1 MTPNL
6 KKLYGKKYRIDYER
20 KVDGTPINRQ
30 APFTMQLKST
40 IGHVYV
46 HSDTHLGF
54 ATDRNCPSLRKV
66 PELELI
72 QDGADG
78 QNYIFERELLPT
90 LAKKLKLRTRR
101 QVVLTD
107 EQKEILRQRLEDIQ
121 ARRQH
126 ASRTE
131 QKIDALPASS
141 GSRVLRES
149 KVNLVKKTG
158 PIIDLGKMPEL
169 SKSTASSF

>member
-30 APFTMQLKST
+30 DPFTMQLRST

-46 HSDTHLGF
+46 HSETHLGF

-78 QNYIFERELLPT
+78 QNFIFKQELLPS
-90 LAKKLKLRTRR
+90 LARKLKLRTRR

-107 EQKEILRQRLEDIQ
+107 EQKEILRQRMKGLHEQ
-121 ARRQH
+121 RRE
-126 ASRTE
+126 TIGIE
-131 QKIDALPASS
+131 QKIDALTPVAASA
-141 GSRVLRES
+141 L
-149 KVNLVKKTG
+149 
-158 PIIDLGKMPEL
+158 
-169 SKSTASSF
+169 

>member
-1 MTPNL
+1 MIPNL
-6 KKLYGKKYRIDYER
+6 MQLYGKQYRIDYER

-30 APFTMQLKST
+30 DPFTMQLKST

-46 HSDTHLGF
+46 HSETHLGF

-78 QNYIFERELLPT
+78 QNCIFERELLPT

-107 EQKEILRQRLEDIQ
+107 EQKEILRQRLEGIQ
-121 ARRQH
+121 ARRQLT
-126 ASRTE
+126 SRTE
-131 QKIDALPASS
+131 QKIDALTPLAASP
-141 GSRVLRES
+141 L
-149 KVNLVKKTG
+149 
-158 PIIDLGKMPEL
+158 
-169 SKSTASSF
+169 